1 MSDVQ
6 KLWKR
11 SPAHSGENFNK
22 HLNWIVSK
30 TFSTKLKR
38 NLIVSSKQFSYL
50 WSQEEIKISAIC
62 QTLLLLTLFWTYFE
76 LEFYC
81 CEALF
86 LAQKVHFFLLII
98 FCNPKTVVNCF
109 FVTVMRN
116 LILVLFYC
124 DICYNPKYLE
134 RPISI

>member
-1 MSDVQ
+1 MYFFLRIKTKLELQFWPGDRQRRNADTLSDVQ

-38 NLIVSSKQFSYL
+38 NRIVSSKQFSYL
-50 WSQEEIKISAIC
+50 WSQEEISEIC

-81 CEALF
+81 CEALS
-86 LAQKVHFFLLII
+86 LSPESSFFSLNI
-98 FCNPKTVVNCF
+98 FFKTVVNCF
-109 FVTVMRN
+109 F
-116 LILVLFYC
+116 
-124 DICYNPKYLE
+124 
-134 RPISI
+134 